1 MKKYEILYIMRP
13 NIGDEEIKK
22 NIENINKIFF
32 NKENEN
38 QIIQLKELG
47 FKDLAYCIDKHY
59 KGYYVSMFL
68 NAIPQMIEE
77 FNRVV
82 KINEDIIRS
91 IVIKEE

>member
-22 NIENINKIFF
+22 NVETINKIFY
-32 NKENEN
+32 NNEN
-38 QIIQLKELG
+38 KIIQSKELG
-47 FKDLAYCIDKHY
+47 LKDLAYCIDKHY

-68 NAIPQMIEE
+68 NAMPQMIEE

>member
-13 NIGDEEIKK
+13 NISDGEIKK
-22 NIENINKIFF
+22 NIENINKIFY
-32 NKENEN
+32 NNEN
-38 QIIQLKELG
+38 KSIKTKELG
-47 FKDLAYCIDKHY
+47 LKDLAYCIDKHY
-59 KGYYVSMFL
+59 KGYYVSMFF

-77 FNRVV
+77 FKRVV